1 MVLEAFVVGGGSAV
15 HAGSWGIPNTRTTAA
30 LPPGTE
36 YSFLPPMDPPSEG
49 AMEPPLSQET
59 FEDLWSLL
67 PADNIAG
74 VSCAEENLL
83 DFEYPLPPVMSALQE
98 GGVSSTF
105 VPAPHSAVPS
115 TEDYPGLHGLSLE
128 FQQNGTAKSVTCT
141 YSPVLNKLFCQSA
154 KTCPVL
160 IRVPNAPP
168 GGSVLRAVAVYK
180 KSEHVAEVVRRCP
193 HHERSLEPGDDSA
206 PRNHLIRV
214 EGNSRAC
221 YAEDTNGRHSVCVSY
236 EEPQVGCEFTVL
248 LLNYMCNSSCMG
260 GMNRRAIMTIITLE
274 SKEGYLLGRRCF
286 EVRIC
291 ACPGRD
297 RRTEEE
303 NCLKKELKTSL
314 KRAVQGSPV
323 SDAAL
328 PKKKKDLNEE
338 ETFTLQVKGR
348 ERYEMLKK
356 INDALELQDKVDQ
369 QILTLK
375 CRKCRDDI
383 KPKKGKKLLVK
394 DEQDSE

>member
-1 MVLEAFVVGGGSAV
+1 M
-15 HAGSWGIPNTRTTAA
+15 HDGSWGIPDTRTTEARA
-30 LPPGTE
+30 QQNTHCYPA
-36 YSFLPPMDPPSEG
+36 PMDPPSEG

-67 PADNIAG
+67 PDANLQSVI
-74 VSCAEENLL
+74 CAQENML
-83 DFEYPLPPVMSALQE
+83 DFGEYPLAPVMSVLQE

-105 VPAPHSAVPS
+105 APTPTSAVPS
-115 TEDYPGLHGLSLE
+115 TEDYPGHHGLKLE

-141 YSPVLNKLFCQSA
+141 YSPDLNKLFCQSA

-160 IRVPNAPP
+160 VRVHNPP
-168 GGSVLRAVAVYK
+168 GSGALLRAVAVYK
-180 KSEHVAEVVRRCP
+180 KSEHVAEVVKRCP
-193 HHERSLEPGDDSA
+193 HHERSMEPGDECA
-206 PRNHLIRV
+206 PRSHLIRV
-214 EGNSRAC
+214 EGNSQA
-221 YAEDTNGRHSVCVSY
+221 YYSEDGNGRHSVCVPY
-236 EEPQVGCEFTVL
+236 EGPQVGSECTVL

-260 GMNRRAIMTIITLE
+260 GMNRRPIMTIVTLE
-274 SKEGYLLGRRCF
+274 SKEGFLLGRRCF
-286 EVRIC
+286 EVRVC

-303 NCLKKELKTSL
+303 NFLKKELKTNG
-314 KRAVQGSPV
+314 KRALPASPV
-323 SDAAL
+323 SESPL
-328 PKKKKDLNEE
+328 PKKKSCNEE
-338 ETFTLQVKGR
+338 EVFTIQVKGR

-356 INDALELQDKVDQ
+356 INDALESQDKADQ
-369 QILTLK
+369 QKLTLK